1 MSMFIRTAAFS
12 LALGLLAGCAA
23 NTTLSAAQGGTTIQ
37 VKGSPAT
44 DTPRKETYSTTS
56 FGNYEFR
63 AESPGFEPLTGI
75 LPLKFNGGYLAADI
89 LFFAP
94 AMFFN
99 LREVFA
105 FYEVDLETRVI
116 RYRQKANQPWTEYS
130 PTPAE
135 SARGAAYFKDR

>member
-1 MSMFIRTAAFS
+1 MPMLIRAMA
-12 LALGLLAGCAA
+12 LAVALGVLAGCSAT
-23 NTTLSAAQGGTTIQ
+23 TTLSAAQGGTTIH
-37 VKGSPAT
+37 VKSS
-44 DTPRKETYSTTS
+44 DTADCPRRETFSTTS

-63 AESPGFEPLTGI
+63 AESPGYEPLTGI

-105 FYEVDLETRVI
+105 YYEVDLETRVI
-116 RYRQKANQPWTEYS
+116 RYRQKADQPWTEYS
-130 PTPAE
+130 PTAAE
-135 SARGAAYFKDR
+135 SARGAAYFKDH

>member
-1 MSMFIRTAAFS
+1 MPMFIREVTLA
-12 LALGLLAGCAA
+12 LALGLLAGCSAT
-23 NTTLSAAQGGTTIQ
+23 TTLSAAQGGTTIH
-37 VKGSPAT
+37 VKNSAATESPRT
-44 DTPRKETYSTTS
+44 ETFNTTS
-56 FGNYEFR
+56 FGNYEFS
-63 AESPGFEPLTGI
+63 AESPGYEPLTGI

-116 RYRQKANQPWTEYS
+116 RYRQKADQPWTEYS
-130 PTPAE
+130 PTAAE
-135 SARGAAYFKDR
+135 SARGAAHFKDR